1 MCPIVAEQS
10 LDWSRVNDAP
20 RCVCGGDTATVKWRH
35 ADFRI
40 LVWFTWQKLSS
51 HDEFTK
57 QSVTPVD
64 ENDLELLVTVLCQIV
79 MDTILNLQACYLL
92 YANKRTFYFMQ

>member
-1 MCPIVAEQS
+1 
-10 LDWSRVNDAP
+10 
-20 RCVCGGDTATVKWRH
+20 VCGDDTATVKWRR

-40 LVWFTWQKLSS
+40 LVWFTWQKVSS

-57 QSVTPVD
+57 QFVTTVH
-64 ENDLELLVTVLCQIV
+64 ENDLELLVTVLRQIV
-79 MDTILNLQACYLL
+79 MGTILNLQAWYLL